1 MPKMKNEYTMTEGNF
16 RKKIINFAIPIFIGN
31 LFQQLYNT
39 VDSLIVGNYLGSNA
53 LAAVSSTSA
62 FVYLIIG
69 FSIGFS
75 SGAGVIIARH
85 IGANN
90 QERTTSAVHTAFVLG
105 FVISIVMS
113 LFGVL
118 FSPTILNL
126 TKTPPEVYVEAIQYL
141 RIYFSGVGALIMYN
155 MFVGILQASGDSRH
169 PLIYLIISS
178 ILNVILDIL
187 FIATFHMGVEGAA
200 YATIISELVSMFLA
214 ARRLFQ
220 KDSVVKVSLNHLK
233 VDMDELEPIIR
244 QGLPTA
250 LQGSVID
257 ISNMLIQSYINTFGS
272 LAMAGIGA
280 FTKVEGFIFLPVTAF
295 SIAVTTFISQNLG
308 ANQKERAAQGIQ
320 FSYFLSILIVLIMGI
335 IIYVYAPNILSL
347 FNQNAEVIQYGVG
360 RARVSSVFFSLVAF
374 SHMTSAVMR
383 GYGRPMIPMVVMLVC
398 WCVVRIIVVYTIGQV
413 YHDIHVV
420 YWIYPFTWTLSTLV
434 YLYFLKKLKVF
445 QKD

>member
-1 MPKMKNEYTMTEGNF
+1 MKNEYTMTEGDF
-16 RKKIINFAIPIFIGN
+16 RKKIIYFAIPIFIGN

-85 IGANN
+85 IGAKN
-90 QERTTSAVHTAFVLG
+90 QEATSRAVHTAIILG
-105 FVISIVMS
+105 LVISIVMS
-113 LFGVL
+113 LFGVF
-118 FSPTILNL
+118 FSPVILNL
-126 TKTPPEVYVEAIQYL
+126 TKTPSEVYVEAIKYL

-155 MFVGILQASGDSRH
+155 MFVGILQASGDSKH

-178 ILNVILDIL
+178 ILNVFLDIL
-187 FIATFHMGVEGAA
+187 FIAYFHMGVEGAA
-200 YATIISELVSMFLA
+200 YATIISEIVSMLLV
-214 ARRLFQ
+214 ARRLIM
-220 KDSVVKVSLNHLK
+220 KDSIVKVHISKLK
-233 VDMDELEPIIR
+233 VDPDELEPIIR

-257 ISNMLIQSYINTFGS
+257 ISNMMIQSYINTFGS

-295 SIAVTTFISQNLG
+295 SIAVTTFVSQNLG
-308 ANQKERAAQGIQ
+308 ANLKDRARQGIK
-320 FSYFLSILIVLIMGI
+320 FSYLCAISIVAIMGV
-335 IIYVYAPNILSL
+335 IIYINAPTILSA
-347 FNQNAEVIQYGVG
+347 FNKNPEVIRYGVG
-360 RARVSSVFFSLVAF
+360 RARVSSIFFILVSF

-383 GYGRPMIPMVVMLVC
+383 GVGKPMVPMIVMLVC
-398 WCVVRIIVVYTIGQV
+398 WCLVRLIVVYTIGQV
-413 YHDIHVV
+413 YHDINVV

-434 YLYFLKKLKVF
+434 YLYYLKKMDIF